1 MREKLILFLASI
13 VLVLEFPVSAFAEAA
28 LPRRSYAEDTGYEAL
43 ISTDLNEAPPAARPL
58 QYPVLRNKLF
68 DIGTE
73 VYHFEYEEPGV
84 MEEKGLFY
92 GIRLGY
98 TGRDWVT
105 TSLESSPADGGTMF
119 RAEGRL
125 AFGQVD
131 YDGGVIDLETS
142 EVTPYSMDDI
152 DDWVFEG
159 RLLLGADWLHRSA
172 LNTLYLGIGYRYL
185 NDDTSFDPVGYER
198 ESNYL
203 YLPVGYQLDGSN
215 ESGWSLGFGAEF
227 DVFISGNQRSHL
239 SDVDPTYSDVD
250 NRQDSGYGYR
260 ASVKLQHK
268 SKNGI
273 FVLEPFI
280 RYWDIDDSEIE
291 YFEVSGT
298 TYEVIEPANETTE
311 YGLSILW
318 MF

>member
-1 MREKLILFLASI
+1 MRERLILCLAS
-13 VLVLEFPVSAFAEAA
+13 LVFLPRFAGSTFAEAA
-28 LPRRSYAEDTGYEAL
+28 LPQRSYAEGTGYEAS
-43 ISTDLNEAPPAARPL
+43 ISTDLTAAPPAARPL
-58 QYPVLRNKLF
+58 PYPALQNKLF

-73 VYHFEYEEPGV
+73 VYHFEYEEPGL

-92 GIRLGY
+92 GLRFGY
-98 TGRDWVT
+98 TGRGWVT
-105 TSLESSPADGGTMF
+105 PSPEASPADGGTMF

-131 YDGGVIDLETS
+131 YDGSVIDLETNDR
-142 EVTPYSMDDI
+142 TPYSMDDI

-203 YLPVGYQLDGSN
+203 YLPVGYQFDGSN
-215 ESGWSLGFGAEF
+215 ETGWSLGFGAEF
-227 DVFISGNQRSHL
+227 DVFISGNQKSHL
-239 SDVDPTYSDVD
+239 SDADPTYPDVD

-260 ASVKLQHK
+260 ASIKLQHK

-298 TYEVIEPANETTE
+298 TYEVVEPANETTE